1 MRIVILLFAILMLV
15 PQSYATRIAKWTLP
29 GLTERA
35 DVIVVA
41 KLTVNGG
48 MTNAVVLRALKGSP
62 GTNIVVDSF
71 AVQREDM
78 QFTNGETAILFLRR
92 ENHGSRMF
100 FSFGRQGKWPKTVG
114 SVPYDDVHVVSLQRV
129 EKAVETFLEL
139 DQTSNGDDQIAKLRA
154 LLSSTDGFD
163 QSCALEYL
171 NRCRD
176 RRVRDAVRFNVDDVR
191 RTSQDRYIQNYCD
204 SVNKTNFI
212 ASFF

>member
-1 MRIVILLFAILMLV
+1 MRSIILCLALLLLV
-15 PQSYATRIAKWTLP
+15 PQAYASKTAIWTLP
-29 GLTERA
+29 GLTAIA
-35 DVIVVA
+35 DVIVVS
-41 KLTVNGG
+41 KITVCGDL
-48 MTNAVVLRALKGSP
+48 TNAMVLRALKGSP

-71 AVQREDM
+71 AVQQEDM

-139 DQTSNGDDQIAKLRA
+139 DQTNNADDQIAKLRA
-154 LLSSTDGFD
+154 MLLTADGFD

-176 RRVRDAVRFNVDDVR
+176 RKVREAVRSNVDDVR
-191 RTSQDRYIQNYCD
+191 RTSKNRLILEYCD
-204 SVNKTNFI
+204 SINKTNF
-212 ASFF
+212 FPRYF